1 MIAVVLGLATA
12 LTWAVST
19 VAGSRAVRVLDQYSV
34 VAWAMLLGLV
44 VTLPFALASGIPP
57 ELSGANLVWF
67 GVAGAGNIGGLVLTY
82 AALRIGKVGLVAPV
96 VATEGAIAALISSL
110 LGESL
115 APLVVL
121 ALAVIVVGVVVSS
134 VAPDPA
140 PIEHERPVRA
150 VLLASCAAVVFGLGL
165 LAVGRLSGELPVAW
179 SLLPARVVGVLVL
192 AIPLV
197 ILRRLHLN
205 RAAVPFIVT
214 VGLAEV
220 VGFTSFAFAARD
232 SVAVA
237 SVLASQFATFAAVI
251 AYVVYRERLGRL
263 QILGV
268 ALVVG
273 GVTALALLTA

>member
-1 MIAVVLGLATA
+1 MIAVLFGLTTA
-12 LTWAVST
+12 LAWSVST
-19 VAGSRAVRVLDQYSV
+19 VAGSRAVRLLDQYSV

-44 VTLPFALASGIPP
+44 LTLPVALASGIPP
-57 ELSGANLVWF
+57 ELRGANLVWF
-67 GVAGAGNIGGLVLTY
+67 AVAGAGNIGGLLITY
-82 AALRIGKVGLVAPV
+82 AALKVGKVGLVAPV
-96 VATEGAIAALISSL
+96 AATEGAIAAVFSSL
-110 LGESL
+110 LGESI

-121 ALAVIVVGVVVSS
+121 ALAVIVIGVVVSS

-192 AIPLV
+192 ALPLIV
-197 ILRRLHLN
+197 LRRLHLN
-205 RAAVPFIVT
+205 RAAAPFVAT
-214 VGLAEV
+214 VGVAEI
-220 VGFTSFAFAARD
+220 VGFSAFAFAARD
-232 SVAVA
+232 SVAIA

-273 GVTALALLTA
+273 GVTALALLNA

>member
-1 MIAVVLGLATA
+1 VIAVVLGLTTA
-12 LTWAVST
+12 LAWAVST
-19 VAGSRAVRVLDQYSV
+19 VASSRSVKLLDQYSV

-44 VTLPFALASGIPP
+44 LTLPFALGGGVPA
-57 ELSGANLVWF
+57 ELSGANLLWF
-67 GVAGAGNIGGLVLTY
+67 VLAGLGNVGGLLFAY
-82 AALRIGKVGLVAPV
+82 AALKVGKVGLVAPV
-96 VATEGAIAALISSL
+96 VATEGAVAAVVSSVF
-110 LGESL
+110 GESI

-150 VLLASCAAVVFGLGL
+150 VLLATCGAVVFGLAL
-165 LAVGRLSGELPVAW
+165 YSIGRLSGDLPVAW
-179 SLLPARVVGVLVL
+179 ASLPPRLAGVVLL
-192 AIPLV
+192 AVPLAV
-197 ILRRLHLN
+197 TGRLRMN
-205 RAAVPFIVT
+205 RAAAPFVVT
-214 VGLAEV
+214 TGLMEVG
-220 VGFTSFAFAARD
+220 GFVTFAFAARD
-232 SVAVA
+232 SVAIA

-273 GVTALALLTA
+273 GVTALALLNS

>member
-1 MIAVVLGLATA
+1 MIAVVLGLTTA
-12 LTWAVST
+12 LAWSVST
-19 VAGSRAVRVLDQYSV
+19 VAGSRAVRLLDQYSV

-44 VTLPFALASGIPP
+44 LTLPVALASGIPP
-57 ELSGANLVWF
+57 ELRGANLVWF
-67 GVAGAGNIGGLVLTY
+67 AIAGAGNIGGLLITY
-82 AALRIGKVGLVAPV
+82 AALKVGKVGLVAPV
-96 VATEGAIAALISSL
+96 AATEGAIAAVFSSL
-110 LGESL
+110 LGESI

-121 ALAVIVVGVVVSS
+121 ALAVIVIGVVVSS

-192 AIPLV
+192 ALPLIV
-197 ILRRLHLN
+197 VRRLHLN
-205 RAAVPFIVT
+205 RAAAPFIVT
-214 VGLAEV
+214 VGVAEV
-220 VGFTSFAFAARD
+220 VGFTAFAFAARD
-232 SVAVA
+232 SVAIA

-268 ALVVG
+268 ALVVC
-273 GVTALALLTA
+273 GVTALALLNA